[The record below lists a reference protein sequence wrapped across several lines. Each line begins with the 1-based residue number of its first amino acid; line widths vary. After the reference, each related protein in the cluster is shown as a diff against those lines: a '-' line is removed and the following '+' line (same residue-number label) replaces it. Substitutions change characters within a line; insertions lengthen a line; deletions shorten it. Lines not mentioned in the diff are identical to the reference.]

1 VSGEFFSM
9 SSTRTH
15 LPQENPFATRSV
27 RPGALPY
34 LFPPGEEISDL
45 VEKLRAHDWCGEIIG
60 PHGAGKSTLLAALIP
75 ELEAAGRR
83 VVVGR
88 LGVGEHRVPREIL
101 SARPW
106 SSSTQIV
113 VDGYEQ
119 LGWCRQQVLRR
130 QCRSAGSG
138 LLVTAHAVTGLPSLA
153 KLAPTRET
161 IEQVVAALLAKCPGA
176 ISTAE
181 IEQAYARHGENV
193 RELLF
198 ELYDR
203 YEAYRRSS

>member
-1 VSGEFFSM
+1 MTLSHA
-9 SSTRTH
+9 H

-27 RPGALPY
+27 RPGALAY
-34 LFPPGEEISDL
+34 LFPPGEKISGL

-75 ELEAAGRR
+75 ELEAAGRQ

-88 LGVGEHRVPREIL
+88 LGVGEHRVPSEIL
-101 SARPW
+101 AARPW
-106 SSSTQIV
+106 SSSMLIV

-130 QCRSAGSG
+130 RCQSAGCG
-138 LLVTAHAVTGLPSLA
+138 LLVTAHAATGLPLLA
-153 KLAPTRET
+153 ELAPTRET
-161 IEQVVAALLAKCPGA
+161 VERVVAALLARSPGA
-176 ISTAE
+176 ISPAE
-181 IEQAYARHGENV
+181 IEQAFARHGENV
-193 RELLF
+193 REMLF

-203 YEAYRRSS
+203 YEAHRRSC